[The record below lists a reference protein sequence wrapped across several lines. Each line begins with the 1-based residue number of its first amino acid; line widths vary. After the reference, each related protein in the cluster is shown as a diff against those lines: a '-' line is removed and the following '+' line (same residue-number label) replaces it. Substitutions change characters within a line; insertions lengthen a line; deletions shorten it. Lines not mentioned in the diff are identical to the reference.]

1 MSIKIIDY
9 TQISDDFF
17 KPRKLGSD
25 IHEVVNSYIQ
35 RVKTNGDK
43 ALHEINTELANAG
56 FEKANP
62 NTFEIDPSLLKKA
75 SDDLQKTNPKLFD
88 AITHSFN
95 LAYTFAKKQREC
107 FTDFEVELEE
117 GLITGQKTIPIET
130 AGLYVPSGRFPLLS
144 SLIMCASPAKAA
156 RCKQIILCTPA
167 KLNPED
173 PTKPYADE
181 GIMAAAY
188 ICGIKRVFA
197 LGGAQGVAAMA
208 YGTQSVPKCDVIAGP
223 GNKFVTEAKRTVFGD
238 VGIDIVAGPTEAFII
253 ANETANPKW
262 VAADMLAQ
270 AEHDVDA
277 QAVLVTFTKDFAQ
290 KVSDEIDKQLST
302 LPTSKTAQASIEKN
316 GLIILASSIE
326 QAAEIAN
333 KKAPEHLEIAFDE
346 GQDRNKLIELTHN
359 YGTLFVG
366 HEAAEV
372 LGDYAAGLDHILPT
386 SGAAKFTGG
395 LSVRMFLKTVTTL
408 RTEKTKSGKIAKGVE
423 HSIQTASTLGH
434 TEGLIAHAHA
444 AEFRLDN

>member
-25 IHEVVNSYIQ
+25 IHGIVDTYIK
-35 RVKTNGDK
+35 RVKTDGDI
-43 ALHEINTELANAG
+43 ALHEINSELVSAG

-62 NTFEIDPSLLKKA
+62 NTFEIDTALLEKA
-75 SDDLQKTNPKLFD
+75 SNDLQKNNIELYN

-130 AGLYVPSGRFPLLS
+130 AGLYVPGGRFPLLS

-156 RCKQIILCTPA
+156 GCKQIILCTPA

-181 GIMAAAY
+181 GIMAAAH
-188 ICGIKRVFA
+188 ICGIKHVYA
-197 LGGAQGVAAMA
+197 IGGAQGVAAMA
-208 YGTQSVPKCDVIAGP
+208 YGTESIPKCDVIAGP

-253 ANETANPKW
+253 ADETANPTW
-262 VAADMLAQ
+262 VASDMLAQ

-277 QAVLVTFTKDFAQ
+277 QAVLVTFSKDFAQ
-290 KVSDEIDKQLST
+290 KVSDEIESQLAT
-302 LPTSKTAQASIEKN
+302 LPTSQTAQASIQKN
-316 GLIILASSIE
+316 GLIILANTIE

-359 YGTLFVG
+359 YGTLFIG

-408 RTEKTKSGKIAKGVE
+408 RTTKDKAGKIAKGVE

-434 TEGLIAHAHA
+434 TEGLIAHARA
-444 AEFRLDN
+444 AEYRLN